1 MEPTSGFSTYCR
13 KCAQYFK
20 IEPPAKSTGS
30 GFFSRLIH
38 PGKSSA
44 PPSTI
49 SRPPSMPL
57 QVLGFS
63 EEADLVAQS
72 QPSAARAPQEQKSYR
87 HVICF
92 DCQHHH
98 KVSTHSTSSLCPNCG
113 SYIDLRD
120 VVIKDR
126 SAQRIR
132 TRGDVF
138 VEKKGALLGTSI
150 TCGNLIVEGQVAGS
164 IQASG
169 QVTFRASGKVLGEV
183 RCQHLSVEKKC
194 EVHFLQPIHC
204 ETAEIYGQVQGH
216 ICLSDRIFLNRKAS
230 WQGTLSAKTALME
243 AGAKLAG
250 AVEIL
255 PRPLAPP
262 PLFSR
267 AAARAKPGAEIQ
279 STRSD
284 PEASASGVSPAESLA
299 DWAAEGPLATEGER

>member
-20 IEPPAKSTGS
+20 IEPPTKAQGS
-30 GFFSRLIH
+30 GFFARLMH
-38 PGKSSA
+38 GGKSSA
-44 PPSTI
+44 PPTTS

-72 QPSAARAPQEQKSYR
+72 RPNAPRNPPEQKSYR

-98 KVSTHSTSSLCPNCG
+98 KVSSHSTSSLCPNCG

-120 VVIKDR
+120 VIIKDR

-132 TRGDVF
+132 TRGDVL

-169 QVTFRASGKVLGEV
+169 AVTFRASGKVLGEV
-183 RCQHLSVEKKC
+183 RCQHLAVEKKC

-216 ICLSDRIFLNRKAS
+216 IHLTDRIFLNRKSS
-230 WQGTLSAKTALME
+230 WQGTLTAKTALME
-243 AGAKLAG
+243 AGAKLVG

-255 PRPLAPP
+255 PRPLDPP

-267 AAARAKPGAEIQ
+267 AEPLAKVCRKVPSSRPDAATSAK
-279 STRSD
+279 
-284 PEASASGVSPAESLA
+284 GVSPAESLA
-299 DWAAEGPLATEGER
+299 DWAAEGQLDKVDH